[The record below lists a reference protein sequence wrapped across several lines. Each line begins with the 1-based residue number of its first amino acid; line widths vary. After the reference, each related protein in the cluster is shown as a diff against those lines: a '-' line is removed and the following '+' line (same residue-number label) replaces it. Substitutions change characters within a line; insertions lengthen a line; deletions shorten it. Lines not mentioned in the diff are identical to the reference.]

1 MKKSLL
7 AAALMAA
14 FGTSVLAAPITADVV
29 AIVDESGS
37 MSGEHAWLAGMM
49 SSLDTG
55 LNAAGLTGN
64 RYGLVGFGGGSVHY
78 TGHQHDVGGV
88 GNQFGTAAEFGTATS
103 TLVLSGGTE
112 DGYSG
117 INTANGYSYRAGA
130 ARNYILV
137 TDEDRDNVDSSLTYT
152 SILTSLTGTGTLLNA
167 VVDATFRCGNATG
180 SVLGIDDNGTGYI
193 ADGAGGY
200 TTASGCSAATG
211 DGTTI
216 ADYVN
221 LALASGGAAW
231 NLNLLRAG
239 GVTAQSFTNAFVDI
253 KVKEITNVPE
263 PASLALAGLA
273 LLGLGAGRLR
283 RQR

>member
-49 SSLDTG
+49 GSLDSG
-55 LNAAGLTGN
+55 LNNAGLTGN

-78 TGHQHDVGGV
+78 TGHQHDVGG
-88 GNQFGTAAEFGTATS
+88 GQFGTAAEFGAATS
-103 TLVLSGGTE
+103 TLVISGATE

-137 TDEDRDNVDSSLTYT
+137 TDEDRDNVETSLNYA

-180 SVLGIDDNGTGYI
+180 MVLGIDDSGTGYI
-193 ADGAGGY
+193 ANGAGGY

-239 GVTAQSFTNAFVDI
+239 GVTAESFTKAFVDI
-253 KVKEITNVPE
+253 KVKEITTTVPE

>member
-49 SSLDTG
+49 VSLDTG

-64 RYGLVGFGGGSVHY
+64 RYGLVGFGGGSGHY
-78 TGHQHDVGGV
+78 TGHQHNVGG
-88 GNQFGTAAEFGTATS
+88 GQFGTAAEFGTATS

-180 SVLGIDDNGTGYI
+180 MVLGIDDNGTGYI

-211 DGTTI
+211 FGTTI

-253 KVKEITNVPE
+253 KVKEITTTVPE